1 MLKVD
6 DFSWN
11 AMKAL
16 AAEEAAGF
24 GDVLDLE
31 ALNHSFREVSAAE
44 RLAELSDKMNPIGS
58 CLTACRGPVLQDP
71 WMFEHSSRSL
81 RPVSLLLTLLPLP
94 QLMSKCHLLMSLI
107 LLTSG

>member
-1 MLKVD
+1 MLKVN
-6 DFSWN
+6 DFPWN
-11 AMKAL
+11 AVKAL

-58 CLTACRGPVLQDP
+58 CLTACRCAHVTTIEGHRTV
-71 WMFEHSSRSL
+71 ERGAV
-81 RPVSLLLTLLPLP
+81 RKT
-94 QLMSKCHLLMSLI
+94 I
-107 LLTSG
+107 

>member
-1 MLKVD
+1 MLKVN
-6 DFSWN
+6 DFPGN

-44 RLAELSDKMNPIGS
+44 RLAELSDKMNLIGP
-58 CLTACRGPVLQDP
+58 CLMACRCAHVTTIEGHRAIMPGAV
-71 WMFEHSSRSL
+71 MK
-81 RPVSLLLTLLPLP
+81 
-94 QLMSKCHLLMSLI
+94 MI
-107 LLTSG
+107 